1 MKNYLL
7 LLLIP
12 VFTLSG
18 QTASTECDDN
28 PAAGY
33 LATADGKVDARDADP
48 SNLEIWDKYIEA
60 HNNRDLDLIASMNID
75 STDLGAFRVLGPKG
89 QLIMGTEG
97 QMEALKGWFEAGNPT
112 WNTYFS
118 YTMKVDGQQG
128 EWVISGAQV
137 KQTVDGEEVT
147 SYDITDVYLLDG
159 KVGAF
164 WVYTRAEVPQE

>member
-1 MKNYLL
+1 
-7 LLLIP
+7 
-12 VFTLSG
+12 
-18 QTASTECDDN
+18 
-28 PAAGY
+28 
-33 LATADGKVDARDADP
+33 
-48 SNLEIWDKYIEA
+48 
-60 HNNRDLDLIASMNID
+60 MNID
-75 STDLGAFRVLGPKG
+75 STDLGAFRILGPKG

-97 QMEALKGWFEAGNPT
+97 QMEALKGWFETGNPT